1 MWFFISSSR
10 RMAPSAGDV
19 MLALLSSEKA
29 ALLFARRVAAS
40 RVLLEGREP
49 SLPGYIALAGQELQ
63 RLLAR
68 HHLAAADDPTV
79 LVLHQVALREA
90 TRRVL
95 RRSVENLCLR
105 ANCRDIT
112 GHSYIGGGDF
122 SAARPGAT
130 TPAMPLSG
138 ARGRSSAGSGSSRS
152 SRRSA
157 STGGSSTR
165 QSQLLELIDGPPAHP
180 IESH

>member
-1 MWFFISSSR
+1 MFDNGPRRFIIKNIIEPDR
-10 RMAPSAGDV
+10 RF
-19 MLALLSSEKA
+19 SEEA
-29 ALLFARRVAAS
+29 ALLPAGGP
-40 RVLLEGREP
+40 VLAEQLEG
-49 SLPGYIALAGQELQ
+49 SLPCLVALAGQILE
-63 RLLAR
+63 RLLAG
-68 HHLAAADDPTV
+68 HHLAATDDPTV

-95 RRSVENLCLR
+95 RRSVENLCLG

-138 ARGRSSAGSGSSRS
+138 VGGRSRS
-152 SRRSA
+152 SA

-165 QSQLLELIDGPPAHP
+165 QSQLLERIDGPPAHP
-180 IESH
+180 IELH